1 MFSPSRF
8 NHRSLAV
15 AFTIL
20 SLVPYAI
27 SQPSIPVTSKVNFIT
42 KPPTASFVLLVDKK
56 TDEPSPSPSKI
67 YQSSKAPSSFPSLQH
82 TKVAKAKSS
91 KQNKMTTKGKSVTE
105 SKKSKGKGSS
115 QYYSTKAP
123 KAAGGKGST
132 QSPSQTMFSQ
142 SISSNMSATVPVS
155 AADTLGVISRFS
167 VLLFCL
173 VPCYFL
179 M

>member
-1 MFSPSRF
+1 MISPSRF
-8 NHRSLAV
+8 NHHSLAV

-56 TDEPSPSPSKI
+56 TEEPSPSPSKV
-67 YQSSKAPSSFPSLQH
+67 YQSSKVPSSSPSLQSN
-82 TKVAKAKSS
+82 KVVKAKSS
-91 KQNKMTTKGKSVTE
+91 KQKKMTTKGKSGTE
-105 SKKSKGKGSS
+105 PKKSKGKGSS

-123 KAAGGKGST
+123 KAVGKGST

-142 SISSNMSATVPVS
+142 SISSSMSASVPVS
-155 AADTLGVISRFS
+155 AADTFSVVSRFS